1 MFYKS
6 CPHWCTIDLKTEKV
20 SPATPEY
27 GVIRRHCPMSD
38 VWGNLTQVVATSNYC
53 SVNCMWMQW
62 YSVGEILS
70 VYLSWISSLV
80 GLVTVALI
88 FLDMLTCCHCSWLWS
103 WEGRHVTNVKWDW
116 GSAEK
121 QWSWPRTVRTAKH
134 SCFNEKVHCVRLK
147 TLVNQVHFYM

>member
-1 MFYKS
+1 MQCFIKAVPTDVLSIWKLRKS
-6 CPHWCTIDLKTEKV
+6 VRQHPSMGWSGDIARWL
-20 SPATPEY
+20 
-27 GVIRRHCPMSD
+27 R
-38 VWGNLTQVVATSNYC
+38 TQVVATCNDC
-53 SVNCMWMQW
+53 SVNCMWMQC

-70 VYLSWISSLV
+70 VHLSWISSLV

-88 FLDMLTCCHCSWLWS
+88 FLDLLTCCHRPWLSS
-103 WEGRHVTNVKWDW
+103 WEGRHVTKWDW
-116 GSAEK
+116 GSAEE